1 MLCCQT
7 VLDPSLAEDPAKD
20 PQYAESAV
28 DAMRAQKDEVSLYF
42 NIDPVPWK
50 ESHNNRSDSK
60 NLIYRLSEGGGTYK
74 TKSRSDY
81 IRIVLMSVHTYSAL

>member
-1 MLCCQT
+1 M
-7 VLDPSLAEDPAKD
+7 LDPSLAEDPAKD

-42 NIDPVPWK
+42 NIAQLPWK

-60 NLIYRLSEGGGTYK
+60 NLIYTASEGE
-74 TKSRSDY
+74 Y
-81 IRIVLMSVHTYSAL
+81 I